1 MPKLSALDIS
11 LYFIQLASKIDENDL
26 TNLKLQKLLYLAQG
40 RYMAKTGKQLFSDQ
54 IEAWSLGPVV
64 RTVYDTYKVC
74 GAFPITAFDINV
86 SDSNELSN
94 DVRAFLDSIW
104 EEYGK
109 YSANYLVNFTHK
121 TAPWNKAFEQG
132 NNTVIDLAEL
142 KSFFEKE

>member
-74 GAFPITAFDINV
+74 GLLTMYMTN
-86 SDSNELSN
+86 SM
-94 DVRAFLDSIW
+94 
-104 EEYGK
+104 
-109 YSANYLVNFTHK
+109 
-121 TAPWNKAFEQG
+121 
-132 NNTVIDLAEL
+132 
-142 KSFFEKE
+142 KSFVLKYLKLILNCLCYKMQKITTT